1 MPTEYRI
8 PIQAEIK
15 VLKQEGNAQSPT
27 PAQDPNTPQLPSTSN
42 ASTKSIV
49 ENTQNSV
56 VKTMAVQMGR
66 QALQYALSNYG
77 NLTGDYVGQSNI
89 SAGIEIGSLALMS
102 MTGGAVGALAAIGAL
117 TVKNLNYYLDVKK
130 SENQAR
136 AMRERVG
143 LL

>member
-27 PAQDPNTPQLPSTSN
+27 PAQDPNTPQLSSN
-42 ASTKSIV
+42 ASTKSIT
-49 ENTQNSV
+49 ENTQSSV

-77 NLTGDYVGQSNI
+77 NLTGDYVGQSNV
-89 SAGIEIGSLALMS
+89 SAGIEIGSLALMTI
-102 MTGGAVGALAAIGAL
+102 TGGAVGALAAIGAL

>member
-27 PAQDPNTPQLPSTSN
+27 PAQDPNTPQLPSN
-42 ASTKSIV
+42 ASTIV

-102 MTGGAVGALAAIGAL
+102 MTGGVVGALAAIGAL

>member
-27 PAQDPNTPQLPSTSN
+27 PAQDPNTPQLSSN
-42 ASTKSIV
+42 ASTKNIT
-49 ENTQNSV
+49 ENTQSSV

-77 NLTGDYVGQSNI
+77 NLTGDYMGQSNI
-89 SAGIEIGSLALMS
+89 SAGIEIGSLALMTI
-102 MTGGAVGALAAIGAL
+102 TGGAVGALAAIGTL

>member
-8 PIQAEIK
+8 PIQAEIN

-27 PAQDPNTPQLPSTSN
+27 PAQDPNIPQLPSN
-42 ASTKSIV
+42 ASTQSIV

-89 SAGIEIGSLALMS
+89 SAGIEIGSLALMTI
-102 MTGGAVGALAAIGAL
+102 TGGAVGALAAIGAL